1 MNNNDYSN
9 FTISSPSLYTK
20 AHLKPAFPWRNH
32 SPLALLP
39 KGCSFVLHWQVAL
52 SCLHSPELLPA
63 QTPLSAPKAPVHLR
77 LLWSSS
83 PLLAEVI
90 YPLPSHLLIT
100 GNSGVGPL
108 YPPKLA
114 GVTPASL
121 DAIRCLTSMPLWPST
136 VTHSSH
142 SQPYP
147 GTCHSPDLLSLSD
160 HQLRDPHLLN
170 TCPQSSTPQCPSP
183 P

>member
-1 MNNNDYSN
+1 M
-9 FTISSPSLYTK
+9 
-20 AHLKPAFPWRNH
+20 
-32 SPLALLP
+32 
-39 KGCSFVLHWQVAL
+39 HWQVAL

-114 GVTPASL
+114 GVTPAFL
-121 DAIRCLTSMPLWPST
+121 DAIMAFNCDPLQPLTAIPWNLSFPRLALSLRSPTQRPPPTDHMSPVLYSSVSFTSLRSPTLEPLLTWSPTQGTAGEPHGLTLRCL
-136 VTHSSH
+136 
-142 SQPYP
+142 
-147 GTCHSPDLLSLSD
+147 
-160 HQLRDPHLLN
+160 
-170 TCPQSSTPQCPSP
+170 
-183 P
+183 